1 MKCLGFIVSTVT
13 LIFFLFAGPLYAKR
27 PLLGCSDLTTDNL
40 VLKGVTIADREA
52 VVDEYGAYCKISGKV
67 NERTGIDGK
76 TYAIGFEMRLPVKW
90 NGRFMYQANGG
101 SDGSVVP
108 ATGGVANASGKNVA
122 LARGFAVLS
131 TDAGH
136 NGADPVNFPAGLNQ
150 GVVFGLDPQAR
161 LDYGYLA
168 TRTMTPIAKKII
180 RRHYGKKPAYSYM
193 AGCSN
198 GGRHGM
204 VAASRY
210 PRFFD
215 GILVGNPGFNLPK
228 AAIQHAWDVQSFQI
242 AAPQIFD
249 AFSPADMALIAD
261 AVVAACDALDGLVDG
276 MVADLAGCQD
286 VFDLSQLTCQEEKLP
301 TCLTADQVNAMERSM
316 GGPRNSAGMQL
327 YSDWPYDG
335 GMGGGGYR
343 FWKLESGI
351 PPWGNYP
358 LIVALGGG
366 SLPYIFTTPPVE
378 VPGTPEELYRFL
390 SGFDFDMDAPKIYA
404 TDHLYKVSSMDFMTP
419 TDVDNPKL
427 RRFEKS
433 GGKMIIYHGQS
444 DPVFSVNDTI
454 HWYEKLSANHRGDAT
469 HFVRLFVIPNMN
481 HCSGGCATDQFDAL
495 TALIDWV
502 EDGVAPDFLEASVDP
517 ENPEIPGDWSLD
529 RTRPLCVWP
538 EIAVFDSGD
547 PEAYDS
553 FDCAVPSDYHHRPYD
568 CPGHR
573 RRHHHFRHHPGD
585 HPECTEPPRRHR

>member
-1 MKCLGFIVSTVT
+1 MKRSTFFV
-13 LIFFLFAGPLYAKR
+13 LAMALMFFLFAGPLHAKR
-27 PLLGCSDLTTDNL
+27 ALLNCADITTENL
-40 VLKGVTIADREA
+40 KMKNVTIILQEEI
-52 VVDEYGAYCKISGKV
+52 VDDYGSYCNVSGKV
-67 NERTGIDGK
+67 NERNGIDGK
-76 TYAIGFEMRLPVKW
+76 TYAIGFEMRLPVEW

-108 ATGGVANASGKNVA
+108 ATGGVANASGQNVA
-122 LARGFAVLS
+122 LERGFAVLS

-136 NGADPVNFPAGLNQ
+136 NGADPVNASAGLNQ
-150 GVVFGLDPQAR
+150 GVVFGMDPQAR

-168 TRTMTPIAKKII
+168 TKTMTPIAKKII
-180 RRHYGKKPAYSYM
+180 RRHYGRKPAYSYM

-210 PRFFD
+210 PNFFD

-242 AAPQIFD
+242 AAPQIYD
-249 AFSPADMALIAD
+249 AFSADDMTLIAD

-276 MVADLAGCQD
+276 MVADLSGCQD
-286 VFDLSQLTCQEEKLP
+286 AFDLAELTCENEKLP
-301 TCLTADQVNAMERSM
+301 SCLTPEQVEAMERSM
-316 GGPRNSAGMQL
+316 GGPRNSVGEQL

-378 VPGTPEELYRFL
+378 VPGSPDELYTFL

-404 TDHLYKVSSMDFMTP
+404 TDPVYSVSSMGFMTP
-419 TDVDNPKL
+419 PDVDNPKL

-433 GGKMIIYHGQS
+433 GGKMIVYHGQS

-454 HWYEKLSANHRGDAT
+454 HWYEALTANHKGDAGN
-469 HFVRLFVIPNMN
+469 FVRLFVIPNMN

-495 TALIDWV
+495 TALTDWV
-502 EDGVAPDFLEASVDP
+502 EHGIAPDYLVASVDP
-517 ENPEIPGDWSLD
+517 DNPEIPGDWSLS

-538 EIAVFDSGD
+538 EIAVFDDGD
-547 PEAYDS
+547 PEAYES
-553 FDCAVPSDYHHRPYD
+553 FDCVDPTDDGQRPHHE
-568 CPGHR
+568 
-573 RRHHHFRHHPGD
+573 RHHH
-585 HPECTEPPRRHR
+585 RRHRHRFHSIH

>member
-1 MKCLGFIVSTVT
+1 MKRLGFFALIIT
-13 LIFFLFAGPLYAKR
+13 LIFFVFAGPLYAKR
-27 PLLGCSDLTTDNL
+27 PLLNCTDLTADNL
-40 VLKGVTIADREA
+40 ALKGMVITDQEEID
-52 VVDEYGAYCKISGKV
+52 DEYGAYCKISGRV

-76 TYAIGFEMRLPVKW
+76 TYGIGFEMRLPVQW

-108 ATGGVANASGKNVA
+108 ATGGVANAAGQNVA

-136 NGADPVNFPAGLNQ
+136 NGEDPVNLPAGLNQ
-150 GVVFGLDPQAR
+150 GVVFGIDPQAR

-168 TRTMTPIAKKII
+168 TKTMTPIAKKII

-210 PRFFD
+210 PNYFD

-242 AAPQIFD
+242 AAPEIYD

-261 AVVAACDALDGLVDG
+261 SVVAACDALDGLVDG

-286 VFDLSQLTCQEEKLP
+286 VFDLADLTCEGEKLT
-301 TCLTADQVNAMERSM
+301 TCLTADQVAAMEQSM

-335 GMGGGGYR
+335 GMGGSGYR

-378 VPGTPEELYRFL
+378 VPGTPEALYDFL
-390 SGFDFDMDAPKIYA
+390 SVYDFDVDAPKIYA
-404 TDHLYKVSSMDFMTP
+404 TDATYKVSSMGFMTP
-419 TDVDNPKL
+419 PGADNPKL

-454 HWYEKLSANHRGDAT
+454 HWYEKLSANHRGNAT
-469 HFVRLFVIPNMN
+469 NFVRLFVIPNMN

-502 EDGVAPDFLEASVDP
+502 ENGAAPDVLVASINP
-517 ENPEIPGDWSLD
+517 GNPEIPGDWSPN

-538 EIAVFDSGD
+538 EIATFSDGD
-547 PEAYDS
+547 PEVYES
-553 FDCAVPSDYHHRPYD
+553 FSCTVPSTYD
-568 CPGHR
+568 PWPECGRHHR
-573 RRHHHFRHHPGD
+573 RRHRHHF
-585 HPECTEPPRRHR
+585 

>member
-1 MKCLGFIVSTVT
+1 
-13 LIFFLFAGPLYAKR
+13 
-27 PLLGCSDLTTDNL
+27 
-40 VLKGVTIADREA
+40 
-52 VVDEYGAYCKISGKV
+52 
-67 NERTGIDGK
+67 
-76 TYAIGFEMRLPVKW
+76 
-90 NGRFMYQANGG
+90 
-101 SDGSVVP
+101 
-108 ATGGVANASGKNVA
+108 
-122 LARGFAVLS
+122 
-131 TDAGH
+131 
-136 NGADPVNFPAGLNQ
+136 
-150 GVVFGLDPQAR
+150 
-161 LDYGYLA
+161 
-168 TRTMTPIAKKII
+168 
-180 RRHYGKKPAYSYM
+180 
-193 AGCSN
+193 
-198 GGRHGM
+198 M

-261 AVVAACDALDGLVDG
+261 SVVAACDALDGLVDG

-286 VFDLSQLTCQEEKLP
+286 VFDLSELICEGEKLP
-301 TCLTADQVNAMERSM
+301 TCLSADQVDAMERSM
-316 GGPRNSAGMQL
+316 GGPRNSAGRRL

-343 FWKLESGI
+343 FWKLESGV

-378 VPGTPEELYRFL
+378 VPGSPEALYTFL
-390 SGFDFDMDAPKIYA
+390 SEFDFDIDAPKIYA
-404 TDHLYKVSSMDFMTP
+404 TDRIYKLSSMDFMTP
-419 TDVDNPKL
+419 PDVDNPKL
-427 RRFEKS
+427 RRFERC

-454 HWYEKLSANHRGDAT
+454 RWYEKLSGNHRGDAT
-469 HFVRLFVIPNMN
+469 NFVRLFIIPNMN

-495 TALIDWV
+495 SALVDWV
-502 EDGVAPDFLEASVDP
+502 ENRAAPDFLAASLNP
-517 ENPEIPGDWSLD
+517 ENAEIPGDWSLG

-547 PEAYDS
+547 PEDYDS
-553 FDCAVPSDYHHRPYD
+553 FVCKVPSHYSDGSDECPHRPH
-568 CPGHR
+568 HR
-573 RRHHHFRHHPGD
+573 RRCHHR
-585 HPECTEPPRRHR
+585 